1 MINFKKKVLLCTSI
15 LTIVSLLS
23 ACSISKEKSKPL
35 EDKNNSSII
44 ENQGSTGD
52 NKNSSNGTTNNNN
65 NNNNNIDK
73 GTSDDIALLKEIKTL
88 AGEGKVINS
97 EFPAKSTVIE
107 DIEKKLGKPDKT
119 DWIAAAKGTYATY
132 PKENLAFGFNKGSQ
146 IFEVRSFDSK
156 IKQISLSKVKET
168 FGTPD
173 YNVKVAGEEIL
184 GYVAG
189 KEFKLLLVFPE
200 PTSENSNPVID
211 HYSVLYP
218 QGTVNSMAD
227 DPGRQW

>member
-1 MINFKKKVLLCTSI
+1 MFNFKKKVLLCTSI

-23 ACSISKEKSKPL
+23 ACSISKEKAKPS

-52 NKNSSNGTTNNNN
+52 NKNSSNGTTNNS
-65 NNNNNIDK
+65 IDN
-73 GTSDDIALLKEIKTL
+73 GTSDDIALLKQIKTL

-119 DWIAAAKGTYATY
+119 DWIATAKGTYATY

-156 IKQISLSKVKET
+156 IKQISLSKVKEI

-200 PTSENSNPVID
+200 PTNENSNPVID

>member
-1 MINFKKKVLLCTSI
+1 MFNFKKKVLLCTSI
-15 LTIVSLLS
+15 LAIATLLP
-23 ACSISKEKSKPL
+23 ACSISKEKAKPS

-52 NKNSSNGTTNNNN
+52 NKNSSNGTTNNS
-65 NNNNNIDK
+65 IDK
-73 GTSDDIALLKEIKTL
+73 DTSDNIALLKEIKTL
-88 AGEGKVINS
+88 AGEGRVINS
-97 EFPAKSTVIE
+97 DFAAKSTVIE
-107 DIEKKLGKPDKT
+107 DVEKKLGKPDKK

-146 IFEVRSFDSK
+146 VFEVRSFDSK
-156 IKQISLSKVKET
+156 IKQISLSKVKEI

-173 YNVKVAGEEIL
+173 YNVKVGGEAIL
-184 GYVAG
+184 GYVVG

-200 PTSENSNPVID
+200 PTNQNSNPVMD

>member
-1 MINFKKKVLLCTSI
+1 MFNFKKKVLLCTSI
-15 LTIVSLLS
+15 LTIASLLS
-23 ACSISKEKSKPL
+23 ACSISKEKAKPS

-52 NKNSSNGTTNNNN
+52 NKNSSNEAPNNS
-65 NNNNNIDK
+65 IDK
-73 GTSDDIALLKEIKTL
+73 GTSDNIAFLKEIKTL

-107 DIEKKLGKPDKT
+107 DVEKKLGKPDKT
-119 DWIAAAKGTYATY
+119 DWVAAAKGTYATY

-173 YNVKVAGEEIL
+173 YNVKVGGEEIL
-184 GYVAG
+184 GYIAG